1 MAATVM
7 APPPA
12 FACRDLLG
20 VHALVTALIVQPP
33 PAHRA
38 LRRMLVLHGEHPSEL
53 TRSASAQLVTL
64 TTHSGR
70 IVAKPLFSTDV
81 HHSTQEAPCCVG
93 FAASHRSC
101 SKRWHAAAQSLP
113 AGGWGVTAGRQH
125 GDVRPMHPT
134 TNKMIARIIQP
145 PAPRSQSRCRWQT
158 I

>member
-12 FACRDLLG
+12 LACRYLLG
-20 VHALVTALIVQPP
+20 VQALVAALIVQPP

-38 LRRMLVLHGEHPSEL
+38 LRRMLVLHGHPSEL
-53 TRSASAQLVTL
+53 MRSASAQLVAL

-70 IVAKPLFSTDV
+70 IVAKLLVSTDV
-81 HHSTQEAPCCVG
+81 HHSTQEAPCGVG
-93 FAASHRSC
+93 LAASHPSC
-101 SKRWHAAAQSLP
+101 SRRWQAAAQSLP

-125 GDVRPMHPT
+125 GEVRPMHPT
-134 TNKMIARIIQP
+134 TNKMIARITQP
-145 PAPRSQSRCRWQT
+145 PASGSQSKRRWQT